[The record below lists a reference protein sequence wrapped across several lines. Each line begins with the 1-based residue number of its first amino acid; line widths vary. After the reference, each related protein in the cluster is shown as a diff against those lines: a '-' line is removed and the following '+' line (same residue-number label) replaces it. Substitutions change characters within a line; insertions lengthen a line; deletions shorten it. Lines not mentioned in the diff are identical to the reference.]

1 MELANC
7 FVYAANQ
14 IGGAARLAAPSSYRS
29 TSAFEAIRANL
40 AIPLGMAL
48 KTRSKWGCEVSN
60 LLCSAIRNNVTIEGT
75 WIFGGWRL
83 CPSGRLCAH
92 RSVQIQFFRP
102 SKKQH
107 TVEKGLGQNSG
118 RAQLSKVRR
127 FFCLDFSPSR
137 RYAEMA
143 YCTDGRKKPPCRAG
157 PVRKKKQ
164 KMKLKKQ
171 KIYKFC

>member
-1 MELANC
+1 MKSTEKNTLFISSSVHLQQLLFDQTQLGCPDNDA
-7 FVYAANQ
+7 FNQ

-48 KTRSKWGCEVSN
+48 KMRSKWGCEASN
-60 LLCSAIRNNVTIEGT
+60 LLCSAIRNNATIEGT

-92 RSVQIQFFRP
+92 RSVQIHFFRP

-107 TVEKGLGQNSG
+107 TVEKGVIQNSG
-118 RAQLSKVRR
+118 RTQL
-127 FFCLDFSPSR
+127 
-137 RYAEMA
+137 
-143 YCTDGRKKPPCRAG
+143 
-157 PVRKKKQ
+157 
-164 KMKLKKQ
+164 
-171 KIYKFC
+171 

>member
-1 MELANC
+1 MPITLELRLANLLYESLLNN
-7 FVYAANQ
+7 FFNQ

-48 KTRSKWGCEVSN
+48 KTRSKWGCEASN

-92 RSVQIQFFRP
+92 RSVQIHFFRP

-107 TVEKGLGQNSG
+107 TVEKGFAQNSG
-118 RAQLSKVRR
+118 RTQLSKVRL
-127 FFCLDFSPSR
+127 FFLS
-137 RYAEMA
+137 
-143 YCTDGRKKPPCRAG
+143 
-157 PVRKKKQ
+157 
-164 KMKLKKQ
+164 
-171 KIYKFC
+171 